1 MTGTNRSSEGLS
13 PARRRILYRAWHRGI
28 REMDLIM
35 GRFADAE
42 IENLSDEDEAEF
54 ERLIDAQDHD
64 LYAWVTGALPVPA
77 DYDTPLWRR
86 ICAFHAPSEDR
97 N

>member
-1 MTGTNRSSEGLS
+1 MTGTTRSSEGLP

-28 REMDLIM
+28 REMDLVL

-42 IENLSDEDEAEF
+42 IDRLTEEEVADF
-54 ERLIDAQDHD
+54 ERLIEVLDHD
-64 LYAWVTGALPVPA
+64 LYAWLTGAQPVPS

-86 ICAFHAPSEDR
+86 ICAFHAPSR
-97 N
+97 S